1 MSCNHFIF
9 GMLCMPHLLSGKG
22 KQNSNVANQQLTGLW
37 SLYLGHCL
45 DQFKLN

>member
-22 KQNSNVANQQLTGLW
+22 
-37 SLYLGHCL
+37 
-45 DQFKLN
+45 